1 MKRLVDL
8 SSRAPLPTLP
18 AAGLPLPKLMQ
29 DIQARKKELASHD
42 AEEEQRL
49 REEIAVRQAKEK
61 VRIGTLGLEF
71 KERWGI
77 SMCEKR

>member
-18 AAGLPLPKLMQ
+18 AAGPPLPKLMQ

-49 REEIAVRQAKEK
+49 REEIEVRQAKEK
-61 VRIGTLGLEF
+61 VRIGTWGLKF
-71 KERWGI
+71 KGRWGI